1 MRKFTLI
8 CTLTLFSLLFT
19 GCGKKKNESTP
30 VTPDTPTVNIKN
42 SNHTWYCFSVDSLVE
57 IEKPQNAPYLPMT
70 PWTEAI
76 RVSSA
81 NNCAQSEGGNCKAFA
96 IVNRIGVLSFDND
109 NVVLSPDVSLFTDR
123 TCGNLV
129 FLNDTPVFSV
139 YKSAFFND
147 TITDPLY
154 KDENTQHL
162 FLVQFDE
169 NAKISY
175 PIINCNNLTAEPN
188 SEITDYNWDGLNW
201 SCSVKTITDIK
212 NIFSYITWKPTA
224 PLLSISPKNAKDKIV
239 IEEIDVDT
247 FREANAQLEYKKAPE
262 RIKKL
267 LAGFSGNIPFT
278 VEIKSA
284 GGNSPRVYVNQLEN
298 SPKKE
303 LLAKGIIAQSWSS
316 VLFEDG
322 TLFLEGALPGK
333 HILRG
338 GKPIAIR
345 LPKLPAGYVYSD
357 FVISG
362 TTLYAAWEET
372 SFFKTAR
379 SGLLKVNLDESLYSK
394 LL

>member
-8 CTLTLFSLLFT
+8 CTIILFSLLVT
-19 GCGKKKNESTP
+19 GCGKKKNNTTEIT
-30 VTPDTPTVNIKN
+30 TDTPTVNLNN
-42 SNHTWYCFSVDSLVE
+42 SNHTWYCFSNGTLTE
-57 IEKPQNAPYLPMT
+57 IAKPQNAPYIPMI
-70 PWTEAI
+70 PWTEAV

-81 NNCAQSEGGNCKAFA
+81 NNCAQADGGNCKAYA
-96 IVNRIGVLSFDND
+96 IVNRIGVLSFDNE
-109 NVVLSPDVSLFTDR
+109 NVFLSPDTSLFADR

-154 KDENTQHL
+154 KEDNSQHL
-162 FLVQFDE
+162 FLVQFDD

-175 PIINCNNLTAEPN
+175 PIINCNNLTNEPN
-188 SEITDYNWDGLNW
+188 SEITDYTWDGLNW
-201 SCSVKTITDIK
+201 YCSVKTITDIK
-212 NIFSYITWKPTA
+212 NKFSYILWKPTVS
-224 PLLSISPKNAKDKIV
+224 LLSISPKNAKEQIV
-239 IEEIDVDT
+239 TEEIDVDT
-247 FREANAQLEYKKAPE
+247 FRQANAQIEYKKAPE

-267 LAGFSGNIPFT
+267 LAGFAGNTPFT
-278 VEIKSA
+278 IELKSA
-284 GGNSPRVYVNQLEN
+284 GGNTPRIYINQLES

-303 LLAKGIIAQSWSS
+303 LYAKGIIADSWSC

-338 GKPIAIR
+338 GKPVAIR

-372 SFFKTAR
+372 TFYNTAR
-379 SGLLKVNLDESLYSK
+379 SGLLKVNLDKSLYSK